1 MRSVLLGA
9 VALAFASTA
18 SHGAYTVIDGPVEA
32 KVDRVIDGDTLEFTT
47 YPWPDEQKERVQVR
61 VRDIDT
67 PETRTACQA
76 EKTMGVAARKFVEDL
91 VKQANERARLTVIGC
106 KPPQD
111 GGFGRCLAHVY
122 VGGVSISK
130 ALLDRGL
137 ARPTKDGSDKTPWPG
152 CE

>member
-1 MRSVLLGA
+1 MDSV
-9 VALAFASTA
+9 T
-18 SHGAYTVIDGPVEA
+18 
-32 KVDRVIDGDTLEFTT
+32 DGDTMELTAFA
-47 YPWPDEQKERVQVR
+47 WPDEEKRRVRVR
-61 VRDIDT
+61 VRDIDS
-67 PETRTACQA
+67 PEIRTSCSA
-76 EKTMGVAARKFVEDL
+76 EKVLGNAAKKFVQDL
-91 VKQANERARLTVIGC
+91 VKQTEGKAKLTVIGC
-106 KPPQD
+106 NPPED